1 MTEQIQN
8 LPAVEPVELSAVI
21 ATPVVISG
29 NFEAVKQYVSTELQ
43 RYDVVVTADT
53 LADCKK
59 LATQL
64 NKMASEIKARG
75 KAITDEAAQPITL
88 IKDQIAEIV
97 QMCLSGREKLT
108 AQVKTFED
116 ETRKLCDQLLA
127 ACRAELWESTG
138 VQPEFRRAQ
147 YADLVILTNVTGK
160 GALTAKAKQEVQNRV
175 NADKQLQDQTEKR
188 LLMLENTCLK
198 AGMIA
203 SLTRAHVET
212 FLFADD
218 ASYQQ
223 RLDAMIESELERQR
237 ATEQRLRE
245 QQAAEQARIDAQ
257 RQREAEQAK
266 QRALDEQ
273 AAQIREDERRRHDA
287 ELELIRQNAPQHQA
301 AFPVQESLPASN
313 QQPAPTMQA
322 APGNNFQQRPAP
334 TQPAPAPSIVFGF
347 GERST
352 GKLVGRSNDINDAAR
367 QALELWVNS
376 GAELGIWQKDS
387 SGVLLVAIVAD
398 GSVFWRA
405 Q

>member
-29 NFEAVKQYVSTELQ
+29 NFDAVKQYVSTELQ

-59 LATQL
+59 LATHL

-97 QMCLSGREKLT
+97 QMCQSGREKLT

-116 ETRKLCDQLLA
+116 ETRKLCDRLLA

-160 GALTAKAKQEVQNRV
+160 GALTAKAKQEVQARV

-188 LLMLENTCLK
+188 LLMLENVCLK

-203 SLTRAHVET
+203 ALTRAHVET

-218 ASYQQ
+218 ATYQQ

-273 AAQIREDERRRHDA
+273 AEQFRQQQAQ
-287 ELELIRQNAPQHQA
+287 QQQSAPVAQPDPAPLQPTAQA
-301 AFPVQESLPASN
+301 AA
-313 QQPAPTMQA
+313 
-322 APGNNFQQRPAP
+322 GNNFQQRPVPA
-334 TQPAPAPSIVFGF
+334 QPAPAPSVVFGF

-352 GKLVGRSNDINDAAR
+352 GKLSGKSADINDAAR

>member
-29 NFEAVKQYVSTELQ
+29 NFDAVKQYVSTELQ

-147 YADLVILTNVTGK
+147 YADLVILTNITGK

-175 NADKQLQDQTEKR
+175 NTDKQLQDQTDKR

-203 SLTRAHVET
+203 SLTRAHVES

-218 ASYQQ
+218 AAYQQ
-223 RLDAMIESELERQR
+223 RLDAMIQSELDRQR

-273 AAQIREDERRRHDA
+273 AEQFRQQQAQ
-287 ELELIRQNAPQHQA
+287 
-301 AFPVQESLPASN
+301 
-313 QQPAPTMQA
+313 QQQA
-322 APGNNFQQRPAP
+322 APIAQPEPAVATP
-334 TQPAPAPSIVFGF
+334 QPGIQMTTPIQKSTPVQTVQAPDQPAPAPSIVFGF

-352 GKLVGRSNDINDAAR
+352 GKLVGKSNDINDAAR
-367 QALELWVNS
+367 QAMGLWQQS

>member
-29 NFEAVKQYVSTELQ
+29 NFDAVKQYVSTELQ

-97 QMCLSGREKLT
+97 QMCQAGREKLT

-116 ETRKLCDQLLA
+116 ETRKLCDQLLT

-147 YADLVILTNVTGK
+147 YADLIILTNVTGK

-188 LLMLENTCLK
+188 LLMLENVCLK

-203 SLTRAHVET
+203 ALTRAHVET

-218 ASYQQ
+218 ATYQQ

-257 RQREAEQAK
+257 RQREAEQVK

-273 AAQIREDERRRHDA
+273 AEQFRQQQAQ
-287 ELELIRQNAPQHQA
+287 QQQSAPVAQ
-301 AFPVQESLPASN
+301 PE
-313 QQPAPTMQA
+313 PAPLQSTAQA
-322 APGNNFQQRPAP
+322 TPGNNFQQRPAP
-334 TQPAPAPSIVFGF
+334 AQPTPAQSVVFGF

-352 GKLVGRSNDINDAAR
+352 GKLSGKSADINDAAR

-387 SGVLLVAIVAD
+387 AGVLLVAIVAD

>member
-29 NFEAVKQYVSTELQ
+29 NFDAVKQYVSDELQ

-147 YADLVILTNVTGK
+147 YSDLVILTNVTGK

-175 NADKQLQDQTEKR
+175 NADKQLQDQTDKR

-203 SLTRAHVET
+203 SLTRDHVES

-218 ASYQQ
+218 AAYQQ
-223 RLDAMIESELERQR
+223 RLDAMIQSELERQR

-273 AAQIREDERRRHDA
+273 AEQFRQQQALATVEADKAKASQIANPEPAQ
-287 ELELIRQNAPQHQA
+287 PQ
-301 AFPVQESLPASN
+301 
-313 QQPAPTMQA
+313 PTVQA

-334 TQPAPAPSIVFGF
+334 AQPVPAPSIVFGF
-347 GERST
+347 GERTT
-352 GKLVGRSNDINDAAR
+352 GKLVGRSHDISDAAR
-367 QALELWVNS
+367 QALELWQQS

>member
-29 NFEAVKQYVSTELQ
+29 NFDAVKQYVSDELQ

-97 QMCLSGREKLT
+97 NMCQAGREKLT

-138 VQPEFRRAQ
+138 VMQEFRRAQ
-147 YADLVILTNVTGK
+147 YSDLVILTNVTGK
-160 GALTAKAKQEVQNRV
+160 GALTTKAKQEVQNRV
-175 NADKQLQDQTEKR
+175 NTDKQLQDQTEKR
-188 LLMLENTCLK
+188 LLMLENVCLK

-203 SLTRAHVET
+203 ALTRAHVET

-218 ASYQQ
+218 ATYQQ

-257 RQREAEQAK
+257 RQREAEQVK

-273 AAQIREDERRRHDA
+273 AEQFRQQQQSTRA
-287 ELELIRQNAPQHQA
+287 EQPEMVYPGEMTTSATQ
-301 AFPVQESLPASN
+301 SKASEV
-313 QQPAPTMQA
+313 P
-322 APGNNFQQRPAP
+322 APGNNLQQTAPAP
-334 TQPAPAPSIVFGF
+334 GYQSKPMQPAPSVPTVVFGF

-352 GKLVGRSNDINDAAR
+352 GKLSGKELSYTAAGLR
-367 QALELWVNS
+367 ALELHESLNR
-376 GAELGIWQKDS
+376 AECGVWQKDD
-387 SGVLLVAIVAD
+387 SGVTLIAIVAD

>member
-21 ATPVVISG
+21 ATPVVITG
-29 NFEAVKQYVSTELQ
+29 NFDAVKQYVSDELQ
-43 RYDVVVTADT
+43 RYDVVVTTDT

-64 NKMASEIKARG
+64 NKMANEIKARG

-97 QMCLSGREKLT
+97 QMCQAGREKLT

-160 GALTAKAKQEVQNRV
+160 GALTAKAKQEVQARV

-188 LLMLENTCLK
+188 LLMLENVCLK

-218 ASYQQ
+218 ATYQQ

-257 RQREAEQAK
+257 RQREADQAK

-273 AAQIREDERRRHDA
+273 AEQFRQQQAQ
-287 ELELIRQNAPQHQA
+287 QQQSAPVAQPEPATLQPTAQA
-301 AFPVQESLPASN
+301 S
-313 QQPAPTMQA
+313 
-322 APGNNFQQRPAP
+322 PGNNFQQRPAP
-334 TQPAPAPSIVFGF
+334 AQPAPAPSVVFGF

-367 QALELWVNS
+367 QALELWQQS

-387 SGVLLVAIVAD
+387 SGVLLVAIIAD

>member
-29 NFEAVKQYVSTELQ
+29 NFDAVKQYVSTELQ

-97 QMCLSGREKLT
+97 HMCQTGREKLT

-175 NADKQLQDQTEKR
+175 NTDKQLQDQTEKR
-188 LLMLENTCLK
+188 LLMLENVCLK

-218 ASYQQ
+218 ATYQQ

-273 AAQIREDERRRHDA
+273 AEQFRQQQAQQQQSATVAQSE
-287 ELELIRQNAPQHQA
+287 
-301 AFPVQESLPASN
+301 PVQL
-313 QQPAPTMQA
+313 QQTAQA

-334 TQPAPAPSIVFGF
+334 AQPVAAPSIVFGF

-352 GKLVGRSNDINDAAR
+352 GKLSGKSADINDAAQ
-367 QALELWVNS
+367 QALSLWQQS
-376 GAELGIWQKDS
+376 GAELGIWQKDG

>member
-1 MTEQIQN
+1 MTEQVQN

-29 NFEAVKQYVSTELQ
+29 NFDAVKQYVSTELQ

-97 QMCLSGREKLT
+97 QMCQAGREKLT

-127 ACRAELWESTG
+127 ACRSELWESTG

-188 LLMLENTCLK
+188 LLMLENVCLK

-218 ASYQQ
+218 ATYQH
-223 RLDAMIESELERQR
+223 RLDAMIGSELERQR

-266 QRALDEQ
+266 QRALDAQAEQ
-273 AAQIREDERRRHDA
+273 FRQQQAQ
-287 ELELIRQNAPQHQA
+287 QQQSAPIA
-301 AFPVQESLPASN
+301 
-313 QQPAPTMQA
+313 QPEHAPLQPTAQA

-334 TQPAPAPSIVFGF
+334 AQPAPAPSVVFGF

-352 GKLVGRSNDINDAAR
+352 GKLVGKSADINDAAR
-367 QALELWVNS
+367 QALELWQQS
-376 GAELGIWQKDS
+376 GAELGIWQKDG

>member
-8 LPAVEPVELSAVI
+8 LPAVEPVELSAVV

-29 NFEAVKQYVSTELQ
+29 NFDAVKQYVSDELQ

-97 QMCLSGREKLT
+97 NMCQAGREKLT

-147 YADLVILTNVTGK
+147 YSDLVILTNVTGK

-175 NADKQLQDQTEKR
+175 NTDKQLQDQTEKR

-203 SLTRAHVET
+203 SLTRAHVES

-218 ASYQQ
+218 AAYQQ
-223 RLDAMIESELERQR
+223 RLDAMIQSELERQR

-245 QQAAEQARIDAQ
+245 QQAAEQARVDAQ

-273 AAQIREDERRRHDA
+273 AEQFRQQQAQ
-287 ELELIRQNAPQHQA
+287 QQQSAPIAQ
-301 AFPVQESLPASN
+301 PD
-313 QQPAPTMQA
+313 PAPLQPTAQA
-322 APGNNFQQRPAP
+322 APGNNFQQRQAPA
-334 TQPAPAPSIVFGF
+334 QPAPAPSIVFGF

-367 QALELWVNS
+367 QALELWQQS

-398 GSVFWRA
+398 GAVFWRA

>member
-8 LPAVEPVELSAVI
+8 LPAVESVELSAVI

-29 NFEAVKQYVSTELQ
+29 NFDAVKSYVSNELQ

-53 LADCKK
+53 LSDCKK

-75 KAITDEAAQPITL
+75 KAITDEAAQPINL
-88 IKDQIAEIV
+88 IKEQIAEIV

-116 ETRKLCDQLLA
+116 ETRKLCEQLLV

-138 VQPEFRRAQ
+138 VQPEFRRTQ
-147 YADLVILTNVTGK
+147 YLDLIILTNVTGK
-160 GALTAKAKQEVQNRV
+160 GALTGKAKQEVQNRV
-175 NADKQLQDQTEKR
+175 NADKRLQDQTEKR
-188 LLMLENTCLK
+188 LLMLENVCLK

-203 SLTRAHVET
+203 ALTRAHVET

-218 ASYQQ
+218 ATYQQ
-223 RLDAMIESELERQR
+223 RLDAMIASELERQR

-245 QQAAEQARIDAQ
+245 QRDAEQARIDEQ

-273 AAQIREDERRRHDA
+273 AEQFRQQQQSTRVEQSEIVYPGEMTTAPTQIK
-287 ELELIRQNAPQHQA
+287 
-301 AFPVQESLPASN
+301 
-313 QQPAPTMQA
+313 PAPLS

-334 TQPAPAPSIVFGF
+334 AQPAAAPSIVFGF
-347 GERST
+347 GDRST
-352 GKLVGRSNDINDAAR
+352 GKLTGRSNDITDAAQ
-367 QALELWVNS
+367 QALDLWQQS
-376 GAELGIWQKDS
+376 GTELGIWQKDS
-387 SGVLLVAIVAD
+387 SGVLLVAIVTD

>member
-29 NFEAVKQYVSTELQ
+29 NFDAVKQYVSTELQ

-147 YADLVILTNVTGK
+147 YSDLVILTNVTGK
-160 GALTAKAKQEVQNRV
+160 GALTAKAKQELQNRV
-175 NADKQLQDQTEKR
+175 NADKQLQDQTDKR

-203 SLTRAHVET
+203 SLTRAHVES

-218 ASYQQ
+218 AAYQQ
-223 RLDAMIESELERQR
+223 RLDAMIQSELDRQR

-273 AAQIREDERRRHDA
+273 AEQFRQQQAQQQAVPIAQPEPA
-287 ELELIRQNAPQHQA
+287 VATPQPGIQMTTPIQKST
-301 AFPVQESLPASN
+301 PVQTI
-313 QQPAPTMQA
+313 PAPA
-322 APGNNFQQRPAP
+322 
-334 TQPAPAPSIVFGF
+334 QPAPAPSIVFGF

-352 GKLVGRSNDINDAAR
+352 GKLVGRSHDINDAAR
-367 QALELWVNS
+367 QALELWINS

-387 SGVLLVAIVAD
+387 SGVLLVAIVSD

>member
-29 NFEAVKQYVSTELQ
+29 NFDAVKQYVSDELQ

-116 ETRKLCDQLLA
+116 ETRKLCDQLLS
-127 ACRAELWESTG
+127 ACRAELWGSTG

-175 NADKQLQDQTEKR
+175 NADKQLQDQTDKR

-203 SLTRAHVET
+203 SLTRAHVES

-223 RLDAMIESELERQR
+223 RLDAMIQSELERQR

-273 AAQIREDERRRHDA
+273 AAKFRSEQAIATIDPFKATAMQITS
-287 ELELIRQNAPQHQA
+287 LEAT
-301 AFPVQESLPASN
+301 S
-313 QQPAPTMQA
+313 APTAQA

-334 TQPAPAPSIVFGF
+334 AQPAPEPSIVFGF

-367 QALELWVNS
+367 QALELWQQS

>member
-29 NFEAVKQYVSTELQ
+29 NFDAVKQYVSTELQ

-97 QMCLSGREKLT
+97 QMCQTGREKLT

-160 GALTAKAKQEVQNRV
+160 GALTAKAKQEVQSRV

-188 LLMLENTCLK
+188 LLMLENVCLK

-203 SLTRAHVET
+203 ALTRAHVET

-218 ASYQQ
+218 ATYQQ

-273 AAQIREDERRRHDA
+273 AEQFRQQQQSARA
-287 ELELIRQNAPQHQA
+287 EQPEMAYPGEMTTSSTQ
-301 AFPVQESLPASN
+301 SKASEV
-313 QQPAPTMQA
+313 T
-322 APGNNFQQRPAP
+322 APGNNLQQTAP
-334 TQPAPAPSIVFGF
+334 TPGYQSKPMQPAPSVPTVVFGF

-352 GKLVGRSNDINDAAR
+352 GKLSGKSADINDAAR